1 MHKITITM
9 HIWPFRL
16 SYLLLIVLSQPGNDK
31 AAEDILCL
39 EWTSASLEFYILW
52 GSIHAN
58 LYGGS
63 YFYFSFICV
72 AIKSEVSRIWGD
84 LYPLVYLTPAEA
96 EQCKI

>member
-16 SYLLLIVLSQPGNDK
+16 SYLLLIVLSQQPGNDQ
-31 AAEDILCL
+31 AVEDSFCL
-39 EWTSASLEFYILW
+39 EWTSASLEFYILQ

-63 YFYFSFICV
+63 YFYFSFICA
-72 AIKSEVSRIWGD
+72 AIKSEVSRIWWIYVPG
-84 LYPLVYLTPAEA
+84 
-96 EQCKI
+96 EQLCSLGRAV